1 MLNFL
6 ISQLI
11 LLNGISNLWKTH
23 ILENEINKLED
34 VVLTD
39 QLAYLND
46 TKNIRLTL
54 FYFAGMRI
62 TDTLLLKWSDFQ
74 NGRLFYTMY
83 KNGKEGSFKVP
94 EKALASLK
102 QIKTMK
108 AFMI

>member
-11 LLNGISNLWKTH
+11 LLNGISSFRKTH
-23 ILENEINKLED
+23 IFENEINKLED

-46 TKNIRLTL
+46 TKNIWLIL

-62 TDTLLLKWSDFQ
+62 TDTLLLKWFDFQ
-74 NGRLFYTMY
+74 NALLIYTIS
-83 KNGKEGSFKVP
+83 KNGKEESFKIP
-94 EKALASLK
+94 EKVLALLK
-102 QIKTMK
+102 QLKTMK
-108 AFMI
+108 AFII